1 MYNFEG
7 KVALVT
13 GASRKQGIGHA
24 TAVRFAMEGANVA
37 VNSRFRPAEQFT
49 DEEKLDG
56 WSGLNSVVEE
66 IEALGGK
73 GLALTADVSDKNQI
87 YDMVEKTIAE
97 FGRIDFLVANAGMVV
112 TNSILDHKEKDWHLV
127 IATNLDNV
135 FYCCQ
140 AVAKHMVERGGGGAI
155 VNMSSVAGKIGFA
168 NSGSYVASKFGVNG
182 LTQVLAIELGSY
194 NIRVNAVSPGR
205 ILTKLSGHSEAYN
218 LARESGIDVLE
229 AGKTV
234 NADVIPFTPLR
245 RVGSPQEVANV
256 IVFLCSDE
264 ASFVTGQSINID
276 GGRLYH

>member
-112 TNSILDHKEKDWHLV
+112 KNSIIDHKEKDWHLV
-127 IATNLDNV
+127 IATNLDSV

-140 AVAKHMVERGGGGAI
+140 AVAKHMVERGEGGAI

-205 ILTKLSGHSEAYN
+205 ILTKLSCHSEAYN
-218 LARESGIDVLE
+218 LARESGIDVFE

-234 NADVIPFTPLR
+234 NADIIPFTPLR